1 MSERLAA
8 LRLEMLSKG
17 LDALIVPSNDPHFSE
32 YIANYWACR
41 EYISSFDGSAG
52 TVVVTKDKALLWTD
66 SRYFLQAEQQLNK
79 DWVLQKMAIPGTP
92 SIELW
97 LKENLT
103 AENTVGVDGKLY
115 SVSAFESTQQA
126 IFPRVLVDCGDIFK
140 RVWADRPVLPSG
152 KAFRLPDSVTGES
165 TISKVKR
172 LRSYLS
178 EIKFEGVYLLS
189 ALDDIA
195 WLMNMRGSDIEFN
208 PLVVAYA
215 AVEQDCV
222 RVFMDCSKLS
232 EKDRLAM
239 ELEGCVFYSYKD
251 FELWLPECAGRN
263 VMLNKSRFD
272 YHHTG
277 ILMDCGAVINYEP
290 DTFGKVNHMKG
301 VKNSVEADGFR
312 KAMLYDGLA
321 LTRFYI
327 WLEKE
332 LEKSSV
338 ITEMDI
344 VRKLSDSR
352 AEYEGFRGPSFY
364 SIVGY
369 RGNGAIVHYHPD
381 EKTAARIYPDGF
393 LLIDS
398 GGQYTTGTTDITRTV
413 HLSEPS
419 EQEKTDYTLVLRGV
433 IDLSMAIFPENLMGL
448 HLDMLARQPLLSHG
462 INYLHGTGHGVGHYL
477 NVHEGPHTVRMNAN
491 TVPLEPGMTLSNEP
505 AMYRTGLYG
514 IRNENMM
521 IVVPDRENEFGRF
534 LKFETLTLCF
544 IDTKPVRKDL
554 LAQWHIDWLNQYH
567 KWVYDLLAP
576 HLEPLEREWLKTKT
590 VSV

>member
-1 MSERLAA
+1 
-8 LRLEMLSKG
+8 MLSKE

-32 YIANYWACR
+32 YIANRWACR
-41 EYISSFDGSAG
+41 EYISSFNGSAG
-52 TVVVTKDKALLWTD
+52 TVIITKDKALLWTD
-66 SRYFLQAEQQLNK
+66 SRYFLQAERQL
-79 DWVLQKMAIPGTP
+79 DEGWILQKIAIPGTP
-92 SIELW
+92 SIEAW
-97 LKENLT
+97 LIDNL
-103 AENTVGVDGKLY
+103 AEGSTVGVDGKLY
-115 SVSAFESTQQA
+115 SVAAFEATQKA
-126 IFPRVLVDCGDIFK
+126 ISPMSIVDCGDIFEYT
-140 RVWADRPVLPSG
+140 WTDRPVLPADV
-152 KAFRLPDSVTGES
+152 AFRLPDSITGES
-165 TISKVKR
+165 TTSKVKR
-172 LRSYLS
+172 LRKYLS
-178 EIKFEGVYLLS
+178 EIKFNGVYFIS

-195 WLMNMRGSDIEFN
+195 WLMNMRGNDIEFN

-215 AVEQDCV
+215 VVEPDCI
-222 RVFMDCSKLS
+222 RVFMDNSRLS
-232 EKDRLAM
+232 DKDRLDM
-239 ELEGCVFYSYKD
+239 ESEGCVFHPYGD
-251 FELWLPECAGRN
+251 FELWLPKCAGRN

-272 YHHTG
+272 YHHTR
-277 ILMDCGAVINYEP
+277 ILLNSGAIIDYEP
-290 DTFGKVNHMKG
+290 DIFGRVNYMKG
-301 VKNSVEADGFR
+301 LKNKVESEGFR

-332 LEKSSV
+332 LTKSSV

-344 VRKLSDSR
+344 VRKLCDFR
-352 AEYEGFRGPSFY
+352 AEYADFRGPSFY

-369 RGNGAIVHYHPD
+369 KGNGAIVHYHPD
-381 EKTAARIYPDGF
+381 EKTAAQIHPDGF

-398 GGQYTTGTTDITRTV
+398 GGQYITGTTDITRTI

-433 IDLSMAIFPENLMGL
+433 IDLSMAVFPENLMGL

-521 IVVPDRENEFGRF
+521 IVTTDRENEFGRF

-544 IDTKPVRKDL
+544 IDTKPVRTEL
-554 LAQWHIDWLNQYH
+554 MAQWHINWLNEYH
-567 KWVYDLLAP
+567 KWVYSSLAP
-576 HLEPLEREWLKTKT
+576 HLKSSEREWLKIKTKP
-590 VSV
+590 V